1 VTTQAN
7 WLPRK
12 LTENAGG
19 GSLSPNAALF
29 SIAGDST
36 TVSAIE
42 GFFQSVGQQI
52 GDDPALQSLPDD
64 AQAAFKNF
72 AGLFTGSTGF
82 TDQTLADVLA
92 VVRDLVAGLIHLGQ
106 VVAHAFLKL
115 LQTII
120 DGIVSFLTGT
130 IQIPF
135 VSDFYK
141 LVANDDL
148 SVLSLFSLIAAVPTT
163 IVYKLLTGT
172 SPGDSS
178 AALLTGDLSATNWV
192 GLANTFT
199 LLLLLPL
206 WVASDL
212 GNFPPILSGAIAGA
226 TAIQAALGLTLI
238 TLGGP
243 NAPDYILWCAQFLS
257 IILSAYGIWVGEAW
271 SATAPTIYGVYGFG
285 MMIFYILYA
294 SLDPAKYWDPAS
306 ETFFANLCSALPY
319 LAQPLSYIQVDEIG
333 PAAVALVDMVG
344 YGTSAALSTI
354 LFWTA
359 PQTA

>member
-1 VTTQAN
+1 
-7 WLPRK
+7 
-12 LTENAGG
+12 
-19 GSLSPNAALF
+19 
-29 SIAGDST
+29 
-36 TVSAIE
+36 
-42 GFFQSVGQQI
+42 
-52 GDDPALQSLPDD
+52 
-64 AQAAFKNF
+64 
-72 AGLFTGSTGF
+72 
-82 TDQTLADVLA
+82 
-92 VVRDLVAGLIHLGQ
+92 
-106 VVAHAFLKL
+106 VVADGFLKL

-135 VSDFYK
+135 LSDFYK
-141 LVANDDL
+141 LIANDDL
-148 SVLSLFSLIAAVPTT
+148 SILSLFSLITAVPTT

-178 AALLTGDLSATNWV
+178 DALLSAGASATNWI

-206 WVASDL
+206 WIASDI
-212 GNFPPILSGAIAGA
+212 GDFPPLLSGAIAGA

-257 IILSAYGIWVGEAW
+257 VILAAYGIWVGAAW
-271 SATAPTIYGVYGFG
+271 SATAPTLYGVYGFG
-285 MMIFYILYA
+285 MMIFYVLYA
-294 SLDPAKYWDPAS
+294 ALDPAKYFDPDSA
-306 ETFFANLCSALPY
+306 TFFANLCSALPY
-319 LAQPLSYIQVDEIG
+319 LGQPLSYIQVDEIG
-333 PAAVALVDMVG
+333 PAAVALVDTVG

-359 PQTA
+359 ATG